1 MNTVPDLEEE
11 LRLHFDTH
19 ADRAVLDGQL
29 DAVVARTS
37 TIRQRPAWL
46 ATLRSPHVSVIP
58 TAARPAVPRL
68 SWAPVV
74 LALLLIL
81 VIAAGLALIGSQR
94 ATPATPFN
102 GMISFGRHDSAQDDT
117 VPYVINPDGT
127 HERRLRDE
135 VHEATFWS
143 PNGNQVGF
151 TDGVI
156 NADGTG
162 FRSFDNA
169 FDPLFVPCWA
179 WSPDGNRCL
188 AEGWDDSDASRNGL
202 YLLNAS
208 ARTRPVQLTHHRD
221 VPGRFSRDGS
231 MVAFNRD
238 GDLWIVAIDGT
249 GERLVAD
256 LDLEPGAL
264 SFSPDD
270 KTILTASGG
279 VLYRIDVAT
288 GAKTTIR
295 IVGERNATIWDG
307 VYSPDG
313 TRILIRRPQVNGADL
328 YTMRVDGTNLVRLT
342 TTPTDERFVDWG
354 THPLDE

>member
-1 MNTVPDLEEE
+1 MNTAPDLVQE
-11 LRLHFDTH
+11 LRAHFDTH

-29 DAVVARTS
+29 EAVVARTAS
-37 TIRQRPAWL
+37 IRQRPAWL
-46 ATLRSPHVSVIP
+46 AALRSPHVSATPAV
-58 TAARPAVPRL
+58 ARPAVPRL
-68 SWAPVV
+68 SWALVALV
-74 LALLLIL
+74 LLLIL
-81 VIAAGLALIGSQR
+81 VTLFGSKP
-94 ATPATPFN
+94 ATPASPFN
-102 GMISFGRHDSAQDDT
+102 GMISFGRHDDALGDT

-143 PNGNQVGF
+143 PNGNQIGF

-162 FRSFDNA
+162 FRSFDDA

-179 WSPDGNRCL
+179 WSPDGNLCL
-188 AEGWDDSDASRNGL
+188 AEGWDDSNPGRNGL
-202 YLLNAS
+202 YLLIAS

-221 VPGRFSRDGS
+221 VAGRFSRDGS

-238 GDLWIVAIDGT
+238 GDLWIIRTEGA
-249 GERLVAD
+249 GERQVAD
-256 LDLEPGAL
+256 LNLEAGSWL

-270 KTILTASGG
+270 KAILAASDG

-288 GAKTTIR
+288 GAKTSIG
-295 IVGERNATIWDG
+295 IAGERNAKIWDG
-307 VYSPDG
+307 LYSPDG

-328 YTMRVDGTNLVRLT
+328 YTMRTDGTDLVRLT

-354 THPLDE
+354 THPLDK